1 LLAAGELERVT
12 ADVAIARRLL
22 EDAGRHL
29 ATAAAA
35 ARTADL
41 SGAYQLAYDA
51 FRKSAASLLA
61 VQGLRATSRGGHVA
75 VQEAVIAQFGSTVRV
90 FRAFGRSAAP
100 AIASSTQHHRAWP
113 LARRCH
119 RRHHRCRSGTRCRR
133 NYPRSG
139 HPHTLVGRGQL
150 RMVSRLRSP
159 PEPASNVISAT
170 RSAGRSI
177 PRWDAG

>member
-1 LLAAGELERVT
+1 LLAGELERVT

-90 FRAFGRSAAP
+90 FRAFGRIRRARNSFECPAP
-100 AIASSTQHHRAWP
+100 PRLAPRPTMSPTPSPLPLRHAMPPQLSSVRASSHLGRPRA
-113 LARRCH
+113 AAD
-119 RRHHRCRSGTRCRR
+119 G
-133 NYPRSG
+133 
-139 HPHTLVGRGQL
+139 
-150 RMVSRLRSP
+150 VS
-159 PEPASNVISAT
+159 PAVA
-170 RSAGRSI
+170 A
-177 PRWDAG
+177 